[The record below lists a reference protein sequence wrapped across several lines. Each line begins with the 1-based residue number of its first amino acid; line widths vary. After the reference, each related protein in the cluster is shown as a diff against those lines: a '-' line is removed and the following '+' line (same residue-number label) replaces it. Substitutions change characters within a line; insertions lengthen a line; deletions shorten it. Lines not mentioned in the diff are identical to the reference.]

1 MNIVSNKASKV
12 TFFEE
17 YGKTGNIKESFN
29 NSFLIF
35 ELVPSMYSEM
45 ETIYENILMV
55 FISPWEMV
63 LEEH

>member
-1 MNIVSNKASKV
+1 
-12 TFFEE
+12 
-17 YGKTGNIKESFN
+17 
-29 NSFLIF
+29 
-35 ELVPSMYSEM
+35 LVPSMYSEM